1 MILRKILLKEERMKL
16 EKLLLLIQIKNKN
29 LIMVLRNLR
38 NGRNKI

>member
-29 LIMVLRNLR
+29 LIMVLQNLR